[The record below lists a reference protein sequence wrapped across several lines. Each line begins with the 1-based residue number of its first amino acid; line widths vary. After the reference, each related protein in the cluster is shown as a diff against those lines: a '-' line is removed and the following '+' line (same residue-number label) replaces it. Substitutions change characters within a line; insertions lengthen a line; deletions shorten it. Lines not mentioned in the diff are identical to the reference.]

1 MATTFA
7 VNIGNL
13 MFVEQQPEQIAVCI
27 REKCVLWQL
36 RVKRLMKLTAER
48 EIKEMMINLK
58 LVTLRIALQ
67 SQMIQN
73 IVDISP
79 RL

>member
-1 MATTFA
+1 VATIFA

-13 MFVEQQPEQIAVCI
+13 MFVEQQPEQIAI
-27 REKCVLWQL
+27 
-36 RVKRLMKLTAER
+36 KRLMKLTAER
-48 EIKEMMINLK
+48 EIKEMMIHLK

-79 RL
+79 QL

>member
-1 MATTFA
+1 VATIFA

-13 MFVEQQPEQIAVCI
+13 MFVEQQPEQIAI
-27 REKCVLWQL
+27 
-36 RVKRLMKLTAER
+36 KRLMKLTAER
-48 EIKEMMINLK
+48 AIKEMMIHLK

-79 RL
+79 QL